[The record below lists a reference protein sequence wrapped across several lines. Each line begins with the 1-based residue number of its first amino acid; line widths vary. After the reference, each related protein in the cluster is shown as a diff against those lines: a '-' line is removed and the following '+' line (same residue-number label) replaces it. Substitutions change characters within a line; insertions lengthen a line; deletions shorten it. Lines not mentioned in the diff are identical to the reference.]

1 MDCLKVLT
9 YSENQTIGVFH
20 SSKGTTD
27 SYNRLYSTIMINN
40 SWNLIS
46 KLSDRGSQG
55 SLFII
60 PNSKAILV
68 SYELENHEHGNTIA
82 LRYYENY

>member
-1 MDCLKVLT
+1 MDCLKVLE
-9 YSENQTIGVFH
+9 YSNNQTLGIFH

-27 SYNRLYSTIMINN
+27 SYNRLYSGIMIDGQ
-40 SWNLIS
+40 WNVIS

-82 LRYYENY
+82 LRYY